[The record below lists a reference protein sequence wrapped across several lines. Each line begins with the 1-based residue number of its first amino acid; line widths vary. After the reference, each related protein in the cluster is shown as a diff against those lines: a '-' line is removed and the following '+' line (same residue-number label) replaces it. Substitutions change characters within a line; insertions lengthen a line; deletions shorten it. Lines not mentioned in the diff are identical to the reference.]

1 MWAET
6 HTAGIPTSTPVLQ
19 SKRMAVDV
27 GAKERSGAVESEPGS
42 SGKARQ
48 LLMLPL
54 QNLHLNVQHS
64 GYSPGSYLS
73 ALPAYSEQH
82 LGTFGRNPKEVQ
94 EVGLARSSLY
104 SP

>member
-1 MWAET
+1 MWAEI

-48 LLMLPL
+48 LPK
-54 QNLHLNVQHS
+54 
-64 GYSPGSYLS
+64 PPFEC
-73 ALPAYSEQH
+73 A
-82 LGTFGRNPKEVQ
+82 TFW
-94 EVGLARSSLY
+94 L
-104 SP
+104 

>member
-1 MWAET
+1 MWAEI

-73 ALPAYSEQH
+73 VLSRLTVSSIWAH
-82 LGTFGRNPKEVQ
+82 LEGIRKKSRRWG
-94 EVGLARSSLY
+94 
-104 SP
+104 